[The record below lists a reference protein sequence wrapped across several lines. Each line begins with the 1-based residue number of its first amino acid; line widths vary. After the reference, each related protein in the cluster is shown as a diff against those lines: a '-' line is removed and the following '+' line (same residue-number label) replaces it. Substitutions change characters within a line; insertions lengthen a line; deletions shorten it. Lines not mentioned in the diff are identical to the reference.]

1 MSFNLNRL
9 QKKIGIEFHQAQV
22 LEQAL
27 THRSIGHSNNERL
40 EFLGDSVLGFVV
52 AETLYERFPE
62 ADEGVLSRL
71 RASLVNGG
79 TLAELATTLN
89 IGEELVLGPGEMK
102 SGGRHRK
109 SILSDAL
116 EAIIGALYLDKGFN
130 ETRVWLLSLL
140 KDKLDVLTI
149 EMAQKDPKTRLQE
162 YMQSRG
168 HKVPEY
174 KVLTTTGSD
183 HDQLFEVQCKVTG
196 ISEPLLAKANSRKK
210 AEQKTALK
218 ALKLLNV

>member
-1 MSFNLNRL
+1 MSFDLNRL
-9 QKKIGIEFHQAQV
+9 QKKLGVEFHQPAV

-27 THRSIGHSNNERL
+27 THRSIGHDNNERL

-52 AETLYERFPE
+52 AEKLYEHFPD

-71 RASLVNGG
+71 RASLVNGE

-89 IGEELVLGPGEMK
+89 VGEELVLGQGEMK

-130 ETRVWLLSLL
+130 ETRTWLLSLL

-149 EMAQKDPKTRLQE
+149 ETAQKDPKTRLQE
-162 YMQSRG
+162 YLQSRG
-168 HKVPEY
+168 HAVPDY
-174 KVLTTTGSD
+174 KVLSTTGSD
-183 HDQLFEVQCKVTG
+183 HDQLFEVECNVTG
-196 ISEPLLAKANSRKK
+196 INKPLLAKANSRKK